1 MKKRLYRIVAL
12 CLSVVMILGL
22 AACGEDGGGT
32 AANGKEEITL
42 NLWVTSM
49 VSSKEMLGAEEDW
62 WLSRAIKNFQKE
74 YPHVKVEVTKQNSG
88 SEAATMFRA
97 GSTNGT
103 APDIAEFW
111 NGNWMTDLKD
121 YAYPVEELLTEEQ
134 MARIN
139 GWEGVSMG
147 FNPDNERVGIPIF
160 EQTMAGFYYNKEII
174 DKAGLD
180 FENNPPT
187 TVDELFD
194 ACEKI
199 KAAGYT
205 PIMTDEG
212 SSHTL
217 MYFIIPYWWVQQS
230 GYEVMTKQNKGESK
244 YVDDQGLIKALELF
258 QELYSKGY
266 LNEDAVSSS
275 DAQSRFLM
283 GEGAM
288 LPKYSSIAATIQEG
302 LGDKAGFIKPCDVT
316 TNGVMQG
323 KLIGGAGNA
332 FMVSKDTK
340 YPEECAALI
349 MHLTSAEEYAIYKA
363 DSRPGSVPN
372 INDVNVEDLGE
383 LIPLNELMLGMV
395 ADTTFYVDNVVDS
408 DVYSELIR
416 YSADLLVGKM
426 TPQEVAAAMDAVIA
440 AK

>member
-1 MKKRLYRIVAL
+1 MKKQFYRLFAL
-12 CLSVVMILGL
+12 SLAMVMLLGL
-22 AACGEDGGGT
+22 AACGNKPATNDG
-32 AANGKEEITL
+32 GKEEITL
-42 NLWVTSM
+42 NLWVTSI

-74 YPHVKVEVTKQNSG
+74 YPYVKVEITKQNSG

-121 YAYPVEELLTEEQ
+121 YAYPVDQLLTEEQ

-139 GWEGVSMG
+139 GWEGVSVG

-160 EQTMAGFYYNKEII
+160 EQTLAGFYYNKDII
-174 DKAGLD
+174 AEAGLD
-180 FENNPPT
+180 FEKNPPT
-187 TVDELFD
+187 TVDELFAAFD
-194 ACEKI
+194 KI
-199 KAAGYT
+199 KAAGHT
-205 PIMTDEG
+205 PLVVDEG
-212 SSHTL
+212 TGHFL
-217 MYFIIPYWWVQQS
+217 MYFIVPYWWVQQS
-230 GYEVMTKQNKGESK
+230 GYEVMVKQNNGESK
-244 YVDDQGLIKALELF
+244 YVDDKGLIKALELY
-258 QELYSKGY
+258 QELYKRGY

-275 DAQSRFLM
+275 DAQSRFLS
-283 GEGAM
+283 GEGA
-288 LPKYSSIAATIQEG
+288 LFIKYSSSAATIQEG

-363 DSRPGSVPN
+363 DSRPGSIPN
-372 INDVNVEDLGE
+372 INDVKVEDLGE
-383 LIPLNELMLGMV
+383 LIPLNELMMGMV
-395 ADTTFYVDNVVDS
+395 ADSTFYVDNVVDS

-416 YSADLLVGKM
+416 YSVDLLVGKA
-426 TPQEVAAAMDAVIA
+426 TPQEVAAAMDGIIA